1 MASDTGDQPPLQE
14 RLRWWR
20 LGDIG
25 LCFLLTLFAMIRG
38 QAALDAGR
46 DGDWL
51 AMANHVITML
61 AMGIMAVLPVIRGRA
76 VARSEGLRIKVI
88 ATFGGYAII
97 PLAMLPLT
105 WRPDW
110 LLTVSSLGL
119 TATSVWEIW
128 ALLTLRRSFS
138 VFPEAR
144 KLVTHGPYGII
155 RHPLYASYL
164 VGYLLIA
171 LPRLSLLA
179 AAITL
184 AGMAAQIFRAKREEA
199 VLQAVFP
206 EYAEYARQVPAF
218 VPWSR
223 RPTRRTADWAAVA
236 EQDEHTSHRLV
247 A

>member
-1 MASDTGDQPPLQE
+1 MHVSPNNAGVRSEKAHWG
-14 RLRWWR
+14 WWR

-38 QAALDAGR
+38 QAALDAAQAS
-46 DGDWL
+46 DWL
-51 AMANHVITML
+51 AMANHVITMV

-76 VARSEGLRIKVI
+76 IARGEGLAVKVV
-88 ATFGGYAII
+88 ATVGGYAII

-110 LLTVSSLGL
+110 LLTISSVGL
-119 TATSVWEIW
+119 TATSAWEIW

-144 KLVTHGPYGII
+144 KLVTHGPYGFV

-164 VGYLLIA
+164 VGYLLVA

-179 AAITL
+179 AVISL
-184 AGMAAQIFRAKREEA
+184 AGMAAQIIRAKREEA
-199 VLQAVFP
+199 VLQSAFP
-206 EYAEYARQVPAF
+206 EYTAYAGRVPAF
-218 VPWSR
+218 VPRIGPEKIWSTGR
-223 RPTRRTADWAAVA
+223 RGLRQAG
-236 EQDEHTSHRLV
+236 
-247 A
+247 